1 MSLKKSQV
9 AIIGALA
16 LVGLLACSPQGSAE
30 KTGEKME
37 SAIEESTQG
46 KIDRSDGPLEKAGE
60 AIDKSTGKTNDDP
73 ADALNDA
80 TDGNAKTKP

>member
-9 AIIGALA
+9 AMAVALA
-16 LVGLLACSPQGSAE
+16 VAGLLACSPKGSAE
-30 KTGEKME
+30 KTGEKMD

-46 KIDRSDGPLEKAGE
+46 TIDRGDGALEKAGE
-60 AIDKSTGKTNDDP
+60 AIDKANGRKNDDP